1 MWRSIPLPHK
11 FQPFV
16 GALVPSPLCLLED
29 NTPAGLPSSSASSVS
44 PSPLDHSLEHK
55 IHLNSTY
62 FFKKENFP
70 LTLCPIWLLPYPAAS
85 LYSRTRKNWLTLTFH
100 SLFHYSKNLSSPPH
114 PWKSSYQGPSA
125 TPNAMGISLSS
136 CILTSYCILTQV
148 FTFTFL
154 NHFFLSALIVL
165 PSIPI
170 PTHFFFLLYP
180 AANYRSPRNLQ
191 PSLLPD
197 PSSYPSATHTT
208 DFG

>member
-1 MWRSIPLPHK
+1 M
-11 FQPFV
+11 
-16 GALVPSPLCLLED
+16 
-29 NTPAGLPSSSASSVS
+29 
-44 PSPLDHSLEHK
+44 
-55 IHLNSTY
+55 
-62 FFKKENFP
+62 
-70 LTLCPIWLLPYPAAS
+70 TLCPIRLLPYPAAS

-100 SLFHYSKNLSSPPH
+100 SLFHYSNHLSSPPH

-170 PTHFFFLLYP
+170 PTHFFFYTQLLIIEAQEIFNLLSSQTPLPTP
-180 AANYRSPRNLQ
+180 APPTPQILARRMVLNALYSLMTSIFLSPALTS
-191 PSLLPD
+191 PL
-197 PSSYPSATHTT
+197 SSGPINTII
-208 DFG
+208 